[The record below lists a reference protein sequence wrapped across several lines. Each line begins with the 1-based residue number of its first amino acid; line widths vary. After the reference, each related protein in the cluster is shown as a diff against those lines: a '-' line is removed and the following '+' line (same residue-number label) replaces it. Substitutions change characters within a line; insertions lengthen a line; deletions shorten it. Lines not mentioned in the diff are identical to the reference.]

1 MCDGDPPQDRE
12 SAQTGYAARVDG
24 LDGVYRLAAAVPDAV
39 VAPVVLDSP
48 HSGACYPAD
57 FRPSVPMRD
66 LRRVEDAFVD
76 ELFADAPAYG
86 AVLLAAEFPRSFI
99 DPNRAADDIDPGMI
113 EGIWPGRIA
122 PTEKSRLGHG
132 LIWRSYP
139 SERPMYDGKLPVA
152 EVARRIEGY
161 WRPYH
166 DALQG
171 ELERAYAAFGAVWHI
186 NCHSMPASSSPA
198 VAGRPGARAD
208 FVLGDRDGTSCASGF
223 TELVR
228 DWLVDM
234 GYSVRLNDPYRGAEL
249 VRAYGRP
256 AQDRHSLQ
264 IEINRSLYM
273 REATVEKVPGFTT
286 LRRDLGRLVQAV
298 CDHALYQ
305 TRRIAAE

>member
-1 MCDGDPPQDRE
+1 MADGGPSRGRE
-12 SAQTGYAARVDG
+12 NASTGHAVHAG
-24 LDGVYRLAAAVPDAV
+24 GIDGVYRLVSAVPDAV
-39 VAPVVLDSP
+39 MAPVVLDSP
-48 HSGACYPAD
+48 HSGARYPVD

-76 ELFADAPAYG
+76 ELFADAPAHG

-99 DPNRAADDIDPGMI
+99 DPNRAADDLDLGMI
-113 EGIWPGRIA
+113 EGGWPGPVA

-132 LIWRSYP
+132 LIWRSFP
-139 SERPMYDGKLPVA
+139 SERPMYDGKLAAA

-208 FVLGDRDGTSCASGF
+208 FVLGDRDGTSCAPGF
-223 TELVR
+223 TEFVR
-228 DWLVDM
+228 DRLVDM

-249 VRAYGRP
+249 VRAHGRP
-256 AQDRHSLQ
+256 ARDRHSLQ

-273 REATVEKVPGFTT
+273 REATVEKARGFIT